1 MRLFL
6 ASAFLGRAEF
16 QELVSL
22 GITELGKL
30 RGIVVSNFHTILG
43 AGARREVSSYTIDLR
58 ILVFFDCLGSN
69 RTRRK

>member
-1 MRLFL
+1 MWVAPASPVTFLVMSLFF

-30 RGIVVSNFHTILG
+30 RGLVLSKLHNSLG
-43 AGARREVSSYTIDLR
+43 DGARLEVTY
-58 ILVFFDCLGSN
+58 
-69 RTRRK
+69 